1 MALDQCFAAAVETIT
16 ATAKKSTNMSQ
27 DDAATEI
34 SAEAVLQD
42 FSSMI
47 MAVVK
52 ETDQLKTLASLRS
65 SVVNEQRGSLVQAQL
80 QEIDSHFASLSLKV
94 SALMV
99 EVEKEENFLDKTVT
113 SLQKAIQAQSQHIHY
128 MQQNIPAH
136 LPGDHLLLSKDG
148 QTAKSTT
155 QNLGIS
161 VGLLKAVEYD
171 QIPRTVKGR
180 VTLDQINAAILEI
193 VELFRRKS
201 ERLSIPRKTATD
213 YVRAEILEYESQKL
227 PEHGNRIFALEK
239 ELRGC
244 DFFKQSSSA
253 GKTILTVL
261 RSTKRLKLVTGNGQ
275 SSYMFM

>member
-1 MALDQCFAAAVETIT
+1 
-16 ATAKKSTNMSQ
+16 
-27 DDAATEI
+27 
-34 SAEAVLQD
+34 
-42 FSSMI
+42 
-47 MAVVK
+47 
-52 ETDQLKTLASLRS
+52 
-65 SVVNEQRGSLVQAQL
+65 
-80 QEIDSHFASLSLKV
+80 
-94 SALMV
+94 MV

-136 LPGDHLLLSKDG
+136 LPGDQLLLLSKDG

-171 QIPRTVKGR
+171 QILATVKGR

-227 PEHGNRIFALEK
+227 PEHGNRIFVLEK

-244 DFFKQSSSA
+244 DFYKQSSSA